1 MPEDIVLK
9 YDADPSVE
17 PFIVPV
23 AEGQSP
29 ADVAAA
35 WKSSGWSLVEGA
47 DPAEIAADLAARH
60 AVPAAAPAPADVPA
74 PELPAEPEQTDPAPA
89 DVDHPEG
96 N

>member
-23 AEGQSP
+23 AEGQTP

-35 WKSSGWSLVEGA
+35 WKLSGWSLDKKA
-47 DPAEIAADLAARH
+47 DPAVVAAEVAARR
-60 AVPAAAPAPADVPA
+60 VT
-74 PELPAEPEQTDPAPA
+74 ELPAEPEQTDPAPA